1 MLRVRAVYEDGHGTL
16 EQVFSAQTAAVTAV
30 NNGAA
35 SLTLAGVAAVGT
47 TLTAVLGTDPDGAG
61 TTPTFQWF
69 RDGVAVGG
77 ATAATFLLTATDL
90 THHISVQ
97 VNYTDGQG
105 FAEQVTSAS
114 TGAVGAVSVRP
125 ANIATTNTLSASNN
139 LVNLFGTPIVGGIHL
154 QLGDIADRSD
164 VDEPRCW
171 RDLLPWCHRPGRRLR
186 AGRRKLY
193 RRERLAAARAIA
205 CGALPLG

>member
-1 MLRVRAVYEDGHGTL
+1 M
-16 EQVFSAQTAAVTAV
+16 
-30 NNGAA
+30 
-35 SLTLAGVAAVGT
+35 AAVGT

-125 ANIATTNTLSASNN
+125 TNIATTNTLSASNN
-139 LVNLFGTPIVGGIHL
+139 LVNLFGTPIVGGITYSWETSPTGATWTNHGAGGTFFPGATG
-154 QLGDIADRSD
+154 LGGVFVRADANFTDASASPQHVPSLAVHYLLDDATGHTLTGIAD
-164 VDEPRCW
+164 VDFIFADAGDDTVSRGW
-171 RDLLPWCHRPGRRLR
+171 R
-186 AGRRKLY
+186 
-193 RRERLAAARAIA
+193 
-205 CGALPLG
+205 